1 MTSSERPPEG
11 GARRGGLVLVE
22 LIRFVIVVLFT
33 ALGYQVSREIVTDPN
48 STRVI
53 VGTIVGAGLGYVVG
67 GVLGRSTGTLVG
79 LAERRIASI
88 PGADLV
94 SGGLGLVAGLV
105 IAAIPGLFLLLLP
118 SRAVGLPIL
127 AFLEIVFG
135 YLGYRAG
142 VTKREDVLQ
151 LVGLTYRTRAADLR
165 VLDTSAILNTQLL
178 DYVRAGLIRGTVLV
192 PVFVLEEAQG
202 IADAADPVR
211 RQRARRG
218 LEALAAIR
226 REGLAEVRS
235 VDKQY
240 PEYDEVDA
248 KVVALARERGA
259 AIVTDDSAL
268 AHVAELQGVEV
279 VHLRRVA
286 AALRPA
292 VLPGEAIRVELTRA
306 GKEPGQA
313 VGYLDD
319 GTMVVVAEAS
329 ARVGAVT
336 DVIVNRVVPSAGGR
350 MIFGRLAEAPPS
362 GADLPR
368 QPGATAAREVPPA
381 AGAEQP

>member
-1 MTSSERPPEG
+1 VSTPEERTS
-11 GARRGGLVLVE
+11 ARRSGVVLVE

-33 ALGYQVSREIVTDPN
+33 AIGYQVSRALVSDKASARI
-48 STRVI
+48 I
-53 VGTIVGAGLGYVVG
+53 VGTVLGSAIGYVIG
-67 GVLGRSTGTLVG
+67 GMLGRGTGSLVG
-79 LAERRIASI
+79 IAEKRIASI

-94 SGGLGLVAGLV
+94 SGGLGVVVGVLVATV
-105 IAAIPGLFLLLLP
+105 PGLFLLFLP

-127 AFLEIVFG
+127 AFIEVVFG
-135 YLGYRAG
+135 YLGYRIG
-142 VTKREDVLQ
+142 ITKREDLLQ
-151 LVGLTYRTRAADLR
+151 LFGLTYRTRAADLR

-192 PVFVLEEAQG
+192 PIFVLEEAQG
-202 IADAADPVR
+202 IADSADPVR

-218 LEALAAIR
+218 LESLAAIR

-235 VDKQY
+235 VEKLY
-240 PEYDEVDA
+240 PEFDEVDA

-292 VLPGEAIRVELTRA
+292 VLPGEAIRVELSRA

-329 ARVGAVT
+329 ARVGTVA
-336 DVIVNRVVPSAGGR
+336 DVLVNRVVPSAGGR
-350 MIFGRLAEAPPS
+350 MIFGRLASAHGDGAAAAEPS
-362 GADLPR
+362 A
-368 QPGATAAREVPPA
+368 
-381 AGAEQP
+381 

>member
-1 MTSSERPPEG
+1 MSSPEAPREQG
-11 GARRGGLVLVE
+11 RRGAVVLVE
-22 LIRFVIVVLFT
+22 SIRFVIVVLFT
-33 ALGYQVSREIVTDPN
+33 ALGYQVSRAIVTDPG
-48 STRVI
+48 STRIIIGTV
-53 VGTIVGAGLGYVVG
+53 VGSGIGYVVG

-105 IAAIPGLFLLLLP
+105 IAAVPGLFLLLLP

-127 AFLEIVFG
+127 AFLEIIFG
-135 YLGYRAG
+135 YLGYRVG

-235 VDKQY
+235 VEKQY

-292 VLPGEAIRVELTRA
+292 VLPGEAIRVELTRV

-319 GTMVVVAEAS
+319 GTMVVVADAS
-329 ARVGAVT
+329 ARVGAVA

-350 MIFGRLAEAPPS
+350 MIFGRLADAPPS

-368 QPGATAAREVPPA
+368 AQGRDIAGSGPTA
-381 AGAEQP
+381 AGAEPS

>member
-1 MTSSERPPEG
+1 VSTPEERRPP
-11 GARRGGLVLVE
+11 RRSAVVLVE
-22 LIRFVIVVLFT
+22 LIRFVIVVLCT
-33 ALGYQVSREIVTDPN
+33 ALGYQISRNIVADKA
-48 STRVI
+48 SARII
-53 VGTIVGAGLGYVVG
+53 VGTILGSAIGYVIG
-67 GVLGRSTGTLVG
+67 GVLGRATGTVVG
-79 LAERRIASI
+79 VAEKRIASI

-94 SGGLGLVAGLV
+94 SGGLGLIAGVLVATV
-105 IAAIPGLFLLLLP
+105 PGLFLLLLP

-127 AFLEIVFG
+127 AFVEVIFG
-135 YLGYRAG
+135 YLGYRIG
-142 VTKREDVLQ
+142 ITKREDLLQ
-151 LVGLTYRTRAADLR
+151 LFGLTYRTRAADLR

-192 PVFVLEEAQG
+192 PIFVLEEAQG
-202 IADAADPVR
+202 IADSADPVR

-235 VDKQY
+235 VEKLY
-240 PEYDEVDA
+240 PEFDEVDA

-292 VLPGEAIRVELTRA
+292 VLPGEAIRVELSRV
-306 GKEPGQA
+306 GKEAGQA

-329 ARVGAVT
+329 ARVGTVA
-336 DVIVNRVVPSAGGR
+336 DVLVNRVVPSAGGR
-350 MIFGRLAEAPPS
+350 MIFGRLAEPGSAPAS
-362 GADLPR
+362 VEERRA
-368 QPGATAAREVPPA
+368 
-381 AGAEQP
+381 

>member
-1 MTSSERPPEG
+1 VNDPGS
-11 GARRGGLVLVE
+11 AR
-22 LIRFVIVVLFT
+22 VV
-33 ALGYQVSREIVTDPN
+33 
-48 STRVI
+48 
-53 VGTIVGAGLGYVVG
+53 VGTVVGSGIGYVVG
-67 GVLGRSTGTLVG
+67 GILGRAIQRLAG

-94 SGGLGLVAGLV
+94 SGGLGMTVGLV
-105 IAAIPGLFLLLLP
+105 IGAVIGLPLILLP
-118 SRAVGLPIL
+118 TREVGLPML
-127 AFLEIVFG
+127 AFVEIVFG
-135 YLGYRAG
+135 YIGYRAG
-142 VTKREDVLQ
+142 ITKREDILQ

-192 PVFVLEEAQG
+192 PTFVLEEAQG

-235 VDKQY
+235 VEKTY

-268 AHVAELQGVEV
+268 AHVAEVQGIEV

-292 VLPGEAIRVELTRA
+292 VLPGEAIRVELTRE

-319 GTMVVVAEAS
+319 GTMVVVADAS
-329 ARVGAVT
+329 ARVGARV
-336 DVIVNRVVPSAGGR
+336 DVLVNRVVPSAGGR
-350 MIFGRLAEAPPS
+350 MIFGRLADAPR
-362 GADLPR
+362 ADLPR
-368 QPGATAAREVPPA
+368 AQPPASAPPVAEEPGA
-381 AGAEQP
+381 